1 MLVAERTQFLEIKL
15 RVDSHAR
22 AALQKRLDDHRR
34 TFLRMGA
41 ERLLRMAETFARARL
56 ARLLKRTSVA
66 VGRFDVD
73 VVHHHGLVHLGET
86 IHRADG
92 ERTDRLSV
100 VALGKA

>member
-34 TFLRMGA
+34 TLFGMLGK
-41 ERLLRMAETFARARL
+41 RLFRIGKTLAGTRL

-73 VVHHHGLVHLGET
+73 VVHHHGLVHLGEE

-92 ERTDRLSV
+92 ERTDRLAV